1 MQSPTKH
8 SYAFLL
14 PSAYHNHRT
23 QPPTSASPPME
34 HFAPPC
40 FSSET
45 GEAPDEAPRPR
56 SGSPAGG
63 SGSARAAAGTMD
75 GGGAGT
81 AVEDVAPAGKLAVG
95 VVAAAAGG
103 EEGARLTWVPLPLRM
118 KRRHALQRTGTGDTA
133 LARISRAAPRLP
145 DRRGARVAGASR
157 RGRYISFPDVD
168 EESEVS
174 ESDDGDDDYVGK
186 VEGYCDT

>member
-23 QPPTSASPPME
+23 QPPTSETDEAS
-34 HFAPPC
+34 
-40 FSSET
+40 
-45 GEAPDEAPRPR
+45 DEAPRPR

-118 KRRHALQRTGTGDTA
+118 KRRHALRRTGTGDTA

-168 EESEVS
+168 EESKVS

-186 VEGYCDT
+186 KVEGYCNT